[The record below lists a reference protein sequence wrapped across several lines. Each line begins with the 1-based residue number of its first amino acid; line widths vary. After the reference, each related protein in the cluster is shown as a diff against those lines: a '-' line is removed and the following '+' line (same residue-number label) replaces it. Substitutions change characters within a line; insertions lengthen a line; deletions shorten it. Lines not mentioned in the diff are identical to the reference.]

1 MTGSG
6 TQVGGADE
14 MAEGLARTHRSTLL
28 EKALEYRFLADLTA
42 ELLGRACG
50 FEVLRTDVDRDGYDL
65 VVEANRTMRHIQL
78 KALVAGGRRG
88 SVTVSTS
95 LALKPSPCVVW
106 MVYDPATLTPVS
118 FRWFGGF
125 PGSAMPPLGDQVARH
140 TRANALGFKA
150 QRAQHRVVAANRFAR
165 VATVSDLADRL
176 FGSADPLHMLR
187 RHIAGRAE
195 GSGPDWLDRV
205 RHGHST
211 AIPEGL
217 GWDGSAE
224 LALLVDGYALLGSG
238 RTDDADAYLESQI
251 AHART
256 GGFWRGGPVELWT
269 TLFIEHRR
277 WRFSSPFEPQP
288 DHVVLLDHLVSQ
300 LRAALTSVQASDTQ
314 SWSESPD
321 L

>member
-6 TQVGGADE
+6 KKVDGSSA
-14 MAEGLARTHRSTLL
+14 MAGGLARTHRSTLL

-42 ELLGRACG
+42 ELLGRGWG

-65 VVEANRTMRHIQL
+65 VVEANGTMRHIQL

-95 LALKPSPCVVW
+95 LASKQSPCVVW
-106 MVYDPATLTPVS
+106 MVYDPATLTPIS

-125 PGSAMPPLGDQVARH
+125 PGFGMPQLGDQVARH

-150 QRAQHRVVAANRFAR
+150 ERAQHRVVAASRFAR
-165 VATVSDLADRL
+165 VATVCDLADRL
-176 FGSADPLHMLR
+176 FGPADPLDMLR

-195 GSGPDWLDRV
+195 GGGPDWLERV
-205 RHGHST
+205 RHGHFT

-217 GWDGSAE
+217 GWEGSAE
-224 LALLVDGYALLGSG
+224 LAMLVDGYALLGSG
-238 RTDDADAYLESQI
+238 RTDDADAYLQSQI
-251 AHART
+251 AHAYT

-277 WRFSSPFEPQP
+277 LRFSSPFEPEA
-288 DHVVLLDHLVSQ
+288 DHVVLLDRLVSQ
-300 LRAALTSVQASDTQ
+300 LRAALTSVRASDIQ
-314 SWSESPD
+314 S
-321 L
+321 

>member
-1 MTGSG
+1 MMSSG
-6 TQVGGADE
+6 TQVGGTGA
-14 MAEGLARTHRSTLL
+14 MAEGLARTHRSSLL

-42 ELLGRACG
+42 ELLGRGWG

-65 VVEANRTMRHIQL
+65 VVEANGTMRHIQL

-95 LALKPSPCVVW
+95 LASKRSPCVVW
-106 MVYDPATLTPVS
+106 MVYDPATLKPVS
-118 FRWFGGF
+118 YRWFGGF
-125 PGSAMPPLGDQVARH
+125 PESAMPQLGDQVARH

-150 QRAQHRVVAANRFAR
+150 ERAQHRVVAASRFAR
-165 VATVSDLADRL
+165 VAKVSDLTDLL
-176 FGSADPLHMLR
+176 FGPADPRGMLR

-195 GSGPDWLDRV
+195 GGGPDWLERV
-205 RHGHST
+205 RHGHFTS
-211 AIPEGL
+211 IPENL

-238 RTDDADAYLESQI
+238 RTDDADAYLQSQI
-251 AHART
+251 AHARP

-277 WRFSSPFEPQP
+277 WRFASPFEPEP
-288 DHVVLLDHLVSQ
+288 DHVVLLDRLVSQ
-300 LRAALTSVQASDTQ
+300 LRAALTSVQPSDVQ